1 MLKRYN
7 PETSK
12 TYATKANA
20 IKAVET
26 AYGNHDDRNVRDLR
40 YLVMQNDEGRWVP
53 VFIGQ
58 ECLQYGIHFHFS
70 VVG

>member
-7 PETSK
+7 PEVSK

-20 IKAVET
+20 IKAAEK
-26 AYGNHDDRNVRDLR
+26 AYGGHDERMRQDLR

-58 ECLQYGIHFHFS
+58 ECLQYGVHFHFC